1 MPVIYYLE
9 RYLNSSV
16 EIAFIYDIHAIYRK
30 KPDIILIATNAIGS
44 VLHHNVAKYGA
55 ENNILVFALISEG
68 NFRTD
73 GTFNYGSHNNDKKF
87 YQEYLCM
94 WSFRTYNFFREVLQ
108 QYKDKIVITGAIKK
122 PINETNRAIPK

>member
-73 GTFNYGSHNNDKKF
+73 GTFNYGGHNNDKKF

-94 WSFRTYNFFREVLQ
+94 WSFRTYNFFREVLP